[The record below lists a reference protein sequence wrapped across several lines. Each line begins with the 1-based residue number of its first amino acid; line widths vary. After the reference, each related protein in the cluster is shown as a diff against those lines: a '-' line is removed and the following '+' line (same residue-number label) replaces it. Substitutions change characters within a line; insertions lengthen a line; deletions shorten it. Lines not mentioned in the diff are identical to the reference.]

1 MTRPAHNV
9 TYRRRRLEQNERP
22 LAPEF
27 NEYVGVV
34 EYLDEANV
42 LSELPDRFRL
52 NRSGGYAGFD
62 LVISTLAFVSCILM
76 YCSLGKFCYYV
87 RRNFNQPMAALVGRR
102 DFPSQPSMSRMFD
115 AVDEREVDAFER
127 WILSDALDGSLVWN
141 EESVL
146 HRDCLGKGCH
156 VFSFDHT
163 VTALRQRALPEGPD
177 LPAPRRHADGF
188 AAPGYMGRKRGE
200 VMVTRGTLQ
209 HRGTRLWH
217 GVTLKAG
224 NGDLEV
230 DLEHAAD
237 CVLLWAERAQVD
249 LEDCIIVIDGAGGG
263 WTQVEVLAPKSV
275 HFVVRLAHY
284 RPLQDPERLAMLLAQ
299 PWTAV
304 RDSLSG
310 PKRWATELGTIE
322 RDGRSVR
329 LVVTRFQPA
338 DGKKHGA
345 GVLIDGWQYEVFA
358 TRLAADHWP
367 AAEVATL
374 YYGRCGEE
382 NDFAREDASLKL
394 DHIVSFNLPGQR
406 LFNLLGLWL
415 WNLRIL
421 RGAQLQGGLQAVS
434 YVQEVRD
441 VTVEQPGSPSEEDA
455 SNKAVDELPNLTEP
469 ETGIDKKSQEPFL
482 DERQQDGLT
491 NTNADELPESAV
503 PPSPGMLE
511 QQQGKQAVADLDQ
524 TCQQLVAVFERR
536 FGDTDWKF
544 APDTWS
550 ITCPVGHDL
559 RLHQIRVESDETVE
573 VRFRGLESQCKNCSH
588 RRECSSSTKPKFA
601 KEITAN
607 VQLPTESRRSHTDAL
622 AHIRKTGAAL
632 RKARRRLWPGKQSPS
647 RVSAPQQPDPTI
659 TPGPLQMRQPFLVT
673 AVLVNV
679 LLDYTRALLIHVN
692 TKTGPFPVP
701 VPRYYAMTDAE
712 RQRRRKTWA
721 QRMQWNALPVNS
733 TVTVHIASSEWPN
746 EKQMGGAY
754 AA

>member
-1 MTRPAHNV
+1 MTRSAHNV
-9 TYRRRRLEQNERP
+9 TYRRRRLEQDERP
-22 LAPEF
+22 LAPEL

-62 LVISTLAFVSCILM
+62 LVMSTLAFLSCILM
-76 YCSLGKFCYYV
+76 HCSLGKFCYYV
-87 RRNFNQPMAALVGRR
+87 RRNFNRSMAALVGRR

-115 AVDEREVDAFER
+115 AVDDREVDAFER
-127 WILSDALDGSLVWN
+127 WILSDALDGSLVWD

-146 HRDCLGKGCH
+146 HRDCMGKGWH

-163 VTALRQRALPEGPD
+163 ATALRQRALPEGPD

-224 NGDLEV
+224 NGDLE
-230 DLEHAAD
+230 HAVD
-237 CVLLWAERAQVD
+237 CVVLWTERAQVAQ
-249 LEDCIIVIDGAGGG
+249 EDCIIVIDGAGGG
-263 WTQVEVLAPKSV
+263 WTQVEVLAPTSLY
-275 HFVVRLAHY
+275 FVVRLAHY
-284 RPLQDPERLAMLLAQ
+284 RPLLDPERLATLLAQ

-310 PKRWATELGTIE
+310 PRRWATELGTIE
-322 RDGRSVR
+322 RDGRAVR
-329 LVVTRFQPA
+329 LIVTRFQPA

-358 TRLAADHWP
+358 TKLTADHWP

-421 RGAQLQGGLQAVS
+421 RGAQLHGGLQAVS
-434 YVQEVRD
+434 YVQEPRN
-441 VTVEQPGSPSEEDA
+441 VTIEQPGSSSKEEA
-455 SNKAVDELPNLTEP
+455 SNATVDMLPNLAEP
-469 ETGIDKKSQEPFL
+469 ETGIEKEPQKSLL
-482 DERQQDGLT
+482 D
-491 NTNADELPESAV
+491 
-503 PPSPGMLE
+503 E
-511 QQQGKQAVADLDQ
+511 QQQEVVADLDQ

-536 FGDTDWKF
+536 FKDTDDWKS

-550 ITCPVGHDL
+550 ISCPAGHDL
-559 RLHQIRVESDETVE
+559 RLHQIRVESDETAE

-588 RRECSSSTKPKFA
+588 RGGCSSSTKPIFA

-607 VQLPTESRRSHTDAL
+607 VQLPSATRRSHIDAL

-632 RKARRRLWPGKQSPS
+632 RKARRRLRPGKQSPS
-647 RVSAPQQPDPTI
+647 RVSAPQPPDPTI
-659 TPGPLQMRQPFLVT
+659 TPGLLQMRQPFLVT
-673 AVLVNV
+673 AVLVSA
-679 LLDYTRALLIHVN
+679 LLDCTRDLLIHIC
-692 TKTGPFPVP
+692 TEIGPFPVAA
-701 VPRYYAMTDAE
+701 PRYYAMTDDE
-712 RQRRRKTWA
+712 RQRRRKTWT
-721 QRMQWNALPVNS
+721 QRMQWNALPDDS
-733 TVTVHIASSEWPN
+733 TVTVDIASSEWPN
-746 EKQMGGAY
+746 DKQMRSAY